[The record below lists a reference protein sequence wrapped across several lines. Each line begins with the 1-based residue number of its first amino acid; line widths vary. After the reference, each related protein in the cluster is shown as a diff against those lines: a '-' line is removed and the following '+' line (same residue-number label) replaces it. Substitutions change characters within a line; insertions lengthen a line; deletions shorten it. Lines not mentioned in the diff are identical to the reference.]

1 MHQITPFATKMPY
14 QVLLGNHEANG
25 WGFGK
30 FAGPQQVD
38 SGGLPSRRW
47 PLLPAP
53 AAACCVLGQG
63 KGASDS
69 CTAT

>member
-1 MHQITPFATKMPY
+1 MHQITFFATKMPY

-38 SGGLPSRRW
+38 SGGLGLIHPSRR
-47 PLLPAP
+47 
-53 AAACCVLGQG
+53 
-63 KGASDS
+63 
-69 CTAT
+69 